1 MVNRETIKDVK
12 QKWFDFSVPVVS
24 SKRVTEMRGSTTF
37 IVFTISLAVF
47 TDIFL
52 YGVIVP
58 VIPFAF
64 TQRMGLPEDQVQ
76 SSVSKSLA
84 VYSVGLIVGSV
95 TFGYLCDKM
104 KNRRFSMLTGLLI
117 LIAATIILCLTQSVA
132 LFMVGRVI
140 QGLSAAVVWTVGL
153 AVIADTA
160 KPNQVAYLMAF
171 PGIGMNLGTFCG
183 PLVGGIVYDRAGYYP
198 VFYVCF
204 GILVVD
210 VVLRLLMI
218 EKRQLPDKLKK
229 FESDGVSQNVEL
241 HSSSARS
248 RSNAVLSDSSSE
260 DPERQAN
267 TGTEG
272 QIEPEE
278 EEIKTTPTSYNIHS
292 VDTLFGFR
300 IFPAL
305 GLLKHSAVLITLFQS
320 LLMAWIM
327 TSFEST
333 MTIHL
338 HDLFNFTSLG
348 AALMFLALA
357 VPSFVEPLVGKLSDK
372 FGPRW
377 IVSLGFVFLT
387 PMLIILRLPNEDS
400 VNHIVLFAALVAL
413 VGLGLTLIFAPVM
426 GELSNVVAAIEEHN
440 PGKFGP
446 GKGYGQAYG
455 LFNVAFSLGSLIGP
469 FHAGGV
475 FENQGWAMTVLSLG
489 IVTAISV
496 IPSVLFTGGNL
507 LYKAKNRT

>member
-1 MVNRETIKDVK
+1 
-12 QKWFDFSVPVVS
+12 
-24 SKRVTEMRGSTTF
+24 
-37 IVFTISLAVF
+37 
-47 TDIFL
+47 
-52 YGVIVP
+52 
-58 VIPFAF
+58 
-64 TQRMGLPEDQVQ
+64 
-76 SSVSKSLA
+76 
-84 VYSVGLIVGSV
+84 V

-117 LIAATIILCLTQSVA
+117 LIAATIILCLTRSVA

-171 PGIGMNLGTFCG
+171 PGIGMNLGIFCG

-229 FESDGVSQNVEL
+229 FELDGVSHNVEL

-260 DPERQAN
+260 DPERQADAA
-267 TGTEG
+267 GTEG
-272 QIEPEE
+272 QVEE
-278 EEIKTTPTSYNIHS
+278 EEIKTTPTPYNIHS
-292 VDTLFGFR
+292 VDTLFGFK

-372 FGPRW
+372 IGPRW

-387 PMLIILRLPNEDS
+387 PMLIILRLPNGDS

-426 GELSNVVAAIEEHN
+426 GELSNVVAAIEKHN
-440 PGKFGP
+440 SGKFGP

-496 IPSVLFTGGNL
+496 IPSVIFTGGNI
-507 LYKAKNRT
+507 LYKAKNRS

>member
-1 MVNRETIKDVK
+1 MINCDTIQNVK
-12 QKWFDFSVPVVS
+12 QRWFDFAVPVLS
-24 SKRVTEMRGSTTF
+24 SKRVTELRGSTSF

-52 YGVIVP
+52 YAVIVP

-84 VYSVGLIVGSV
+84 VYSAGLVVGSV
-95 TFGYLCDKM
+95 MFGYLCDKM
-104 KNRRFSMLTGLLI
+104 KNRRFSMLSGLLV
-117 LIAATIILCLTQSVA
+117 LIAATIILCLTPSVA

-160 KPNQVAYLMAF
+160 KPHQVAYLMAF
-171 PGIGMNLGTFCG
+171 PGIGMNMGMFCG

-229 FESDGVSQNVEL
+229 FEQYDR
-241 HSSSARS
+241 HPSSARTH
-248 RSNAVLSDSSSE
+248 SNTLLSDSSPE
-260 DPERQAN
+260 DPERQTDA
-267 TGTEG
+267 GADS
-272 QIEPEE
+272 QIEQVAEE
-278 EEIKTTPTSYNIHS
+278 VKTTPTPYNIHN
-292 VDTLFGFR
+292 VDTLFGFK
-300 IFPAL
+300 IFPVV
-305 GLLKHSAVLITLFQS
+305 GLLKHSAVLIVLFQA
-320 LLMAWIM
+320 LMIAWIM

-338 HDLFNFTSLG
+338 NDLFNFTSLG

-357 VPSFVEPLVGKLSDK
+357 APSFLEPLVGKLSDK
-372 FGPRW
+372 IGPRW
-377 IVSLGFVFLT
+377 IVSLAFVFLT
-387 PMLIILRLPNEDS
+387 PMIIILRLPNEDT
-400 VNHIVLFAALVAL
+400 VNQIVLFAALVVL
-413 VGLGLTLIFAPVM
+413 VGVGLALLIAPVM
-426 GELSNVVAAIEEHN
+426 GELSNVVTAIEEQN

-475 FENQGWAMTVLSLG
+475 FENQGWNMTVLSLG
-489 IVTAISV
+489 IATAVSV

-507 LYKAKNRT
+507 LYKAKNRS

>member
-1 MVNRETIKDVK
+1 MTIRETIKNVK
-12 QKWFDFSVPVVS
+12 QRWFDFSVPVVS
-24 SKRVTEMRGSTTF
+24 SKRVIEMRGSTTF

-64 TQRMGLPEDQVQ
+64 TQRMGLQKDQVQ

-84 VYSVGLIVGSV
+84 VYSVGLVVGSV

-104 KNRRFSMLTGLLI
+104 KNRRFSMLTGLFI
-117 LIAATIILCLTQSVA
+117 LIAATIILCVTPSVA

-171 PGIGMNLGTFCG
+171 PGIGMNLGIFCG
-183 PLVGGIVYDRAGYYP
+183 PLVGGIVYDKAGYYP

-210 VVLRLLMI
+210 VILRLLMI

-229 FESDGVSQNVEL
+229 FELDGVSQNIQL

-248 RSNAVLSDSSSE
+248 RSTAVLSDSSSE
-260 DPERQAN
+260 DPERQA
-267 TGTEG
+267 
-272 QIEPEE
+272 EE
-278 EEIKTTPTSYNIHS
+278 EEVKTTPTPYNIHS

-300 IFPAL
+300 IFPVL

-327 TSFEST
+327 TSFEAT

-338 HDLFNFTSLG
+338 HDLFNFTSMG

-377 IVSLGFVFLT
+377 IVSLGFLFLT
-387 PMLIILRLPNEDS
+387 PMLIILRLPDEDT
-400 VNHIVLFAALVAL
+400 VNQIVLFAALVAL

-426 GELSNVVAAIEEHN
+426 GELSNVVAAIEEQN

-496 IPSVLFTGGNL
+496 IPSVLFTGGNI
-507 LYKAKNRT
+507 LYKAKNRS